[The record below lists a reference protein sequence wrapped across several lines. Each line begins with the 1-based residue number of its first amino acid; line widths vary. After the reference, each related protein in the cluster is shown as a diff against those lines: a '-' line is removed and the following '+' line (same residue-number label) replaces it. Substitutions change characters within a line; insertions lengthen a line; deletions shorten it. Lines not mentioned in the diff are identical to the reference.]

1 MKVTDLIW
9 FQDWFLVGAFRR
21 FKMNVNYLRYTIGV
35 LIVMSGVILS
45 FSCAS
50 YSRIINESYQR
61 LEVYN
66 VKTFNTEYGMMSY
79 VDEGSGEAILIS
91 HGIFGGYDQG
101 YDNLYSIFGDNYR
114 KIAISRFGY
123 PGSNLPSE
131 PIPSNQ
137 AKVFLKLLDELQI
150 EKVFLIAVSGGSA
163 AGIRFALDF
172 PERLKG
178 LILLSSGGPT
188 APKTRREIGRTAPPN
203 FILNDRIML
212 FSIRNF
218 RGIFYSMFGS
228 KNMSDDVF
236 NNLLPVKPRRNGI
249 INDGN
254 ITNVDMLINYNDYP
268 IENLNIPILIIH
280 AQDDPISRFN
290 DIELIL
296 ERINAETMIFPD
308 GGHLIVGHD
317 ISNGIM
323 EFIDRNK

>member
-1 MKVTDLIW
+1 MKIKQIKNILI
-9 FQDWFLVGAFRR
+9 LGIIVIGAL
-21 FKMNVNYLRYTIGV
+21 MAINCV
-35 LIVMSGVILS
+35 
-45 FSCAS
+45 S
-50 YSRIINESYQR
+50 YKSIINESYQR
-61 LEVYN
+61 LENYN
-66 VKTFNTEYGMMSY
+66 IKTINTEYGIMSFI
-79 VDEGSGEAILIS
+79 DEGSGEAIIIS

-101 YDNLYSIFGDNYR
+101 YDNLYDIFGNDYR

-131 PIPSNQ
+131 PTPSNQ
-137 AKVFLKLLDELQI
+137 AKVFLELLNELQI
-150 EKVFLIAVSGGSA
+150 EKVFLLAVSAGSVP
-163 AGIRFALDF
+163 GIRFALDY

-178 LILLSSGGPT
+178 LILLSSGGPS
-188 APKTRREIGRTAPPN
+188 APKTRREIGRTGPPN

-228 KNMSDDVF
+228 KNVNDDVF

-254 ITNVDMLINYNDYP
+254 ITNVDMLINYYDYP
-268 IENLNIPILIIH
+268 IENLNIPILIVH
-280 AQDDPISRFN
+280 AKDDPMTKFE

-296 ERINAETMIFPD
+296 ERINAETMIFPN

-323 EFIDRNK
+323 EFINRNK

>member
-1 MKVTDLIW
+1 MKIKQIKNILI
-9 FQDWFLVGAFRR
+9 LGIIVIGAL
-21 FKMNVNYLRYTIGV
+21 MAINCV
-35 LIVMSGVILS
+35 
-45 FSCAS
+45 S
-50 YSRIINESYQR
+50 YKNIINESYQR
-61 LEVYN
+61 LENYN
-66 VKTFNTEYGMMSY
+66 IKTINTEYGIMSFI
-79 VDEGSGEAILIS
+79 DEGSGEAIIIS

-101 YDNLYSIFGDNYR
+101 YDNLYDIFGNDYR

-131 PIPSNQ
+131 PTPSNQ
-137 AKVFLKLLDELQI
+137 AKVFLELLNELQI
-150 EKVFLIAVSGGSA
+150 EKVFLLAVSAGSVP
-163 AGIRFALDF
+163 GIRFALDY

-178 LILLSSGGPT
+178 LILLSSGGPS
-188 APKTRREIGRTAPPN
+188 APKTRREIGRTGPPN

-212 FSIRNF
+212 FSIINF

-228 KNMSDDVF
+228 KNVNDDVF

-254 ITNVDMLINYNDYP
+254 ITNVDMLINYYDYP

-280 AQDDPISRFN
+280 AKDDPMTKFE

-323 EFIDRNK
+323 EFINRNK

>member
-1 MKVTDLIW
+1 MKMKQIKNKLI
-9 FQDWFLVGAFRR
+9 LGIV
-21 FKMNVNYLRYTIGV
+21 LIGV
-35 LIVMSGVILS
+35 LMVIN
-45 FSCAS
+45 CVS
-50 YSRIINESYQR
+50 YKNIINESYQR
-61 LEVYN
+61 LENYN
-66 VKTFNTEYGMMSY
+66 IKTINTEYGIMSF
-79 VDEGSGEAILIS
+79 VDEGSGEVIVIS

-101 YDNLYSIFGDNYR
+101 YGNLYEIFGDNYR

-131 PIPSNQ
+131 PTPSNQ
-137 AKVFLKLLDELQI
+137 AKVFIELLDELQI
-150 EKVFLIAVSGGSA
+150 EKVFLLAVSAGSA
-163 AGIRFALDF
+163 PGIRFALDY

-178 LILLSSGGPT
+178 LILLSSGVPT
-188 APKTRREIGRTAPPN
+188 APKTRKEIGRTGPPN

-218 RGIFYSMFGS
+218 RGIFYTMFGS
-228 KNMSDDVF
+228 KNVSNEVF

-249 INDGN
+249 INDGE
-254 ITNVDMLINYNDYP
+254 ITNVDMLINYYDYP
-268 IENLNIPILIIH
+268 IENIDIPILIVH
-280 AQDDPISRFN
+280 AKDDPMTKFE

-323 EFIDRNK
+323 EFINRNK

>member
-1 MKVTDLIW
+1 MAINCV
-9 FQDWFLVGAFRR
+9 
-21 FKMNVNYLRYTIGV
+21 
-35 LIVMSGVILS
+35 
-45 FSCAS
+45 S
-50 YSRIINESYQR
+50 YKSIINESYQR
-61 LEVYN
+61 LENYN
-66 VKTFNTEYGMMSY
+66 IKTINTEYGIMSFI
-79 VDEGSGEAILIS
+79 DEGSGEAIIIS

-101 YDNLYSIFGDNYR
+101 YDNLYDIFGNDYR

-131 PIPSNQ
+131 PTPSNQ
-137 AKVFLKLLDELQI
+137 AKVFLELLNELQI
-150 EKVFLIAVSGGSA
+150 EKVFLLAVSAGSVP
-163 AGIRFALDF
+163 GIRFALDY

-178 LILLSSGGPT
+178 LILLSSGGPS
-188 APKTRREIGRTAPPN
+188 APKTRREIGRTGPPN

-228 KNMSDDVF
+228 KNVNDDVF

-254 ITNVDMLINYNDYP
+254 ITNVDMLINYYDYP
-268 IENLNIPILIIH
+268 IENLNIPILIVH
-280 AQDDPISRFN
+280 AKDDPMTKFE

-323 EFIDRNK
+323 EFINRNK